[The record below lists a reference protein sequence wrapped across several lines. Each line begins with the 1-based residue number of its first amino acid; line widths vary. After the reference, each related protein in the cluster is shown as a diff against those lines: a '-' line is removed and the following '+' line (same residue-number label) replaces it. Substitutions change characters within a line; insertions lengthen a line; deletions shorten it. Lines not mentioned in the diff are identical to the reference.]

1 MTRFWSGESASLK
14 EKKKTLQHPPVA
26 SHQVKVIST
35 RRILQPAAST
45 RHSYHINLNLVSS
58 CFSHRTSVMPST
70 VPKPKGHRKVLHANL
85 QRLWRWRRVL
95 FIIGRDEFSQPVV
108 RCGTKESGGQYQEGS
123 GRRPPEAP
131 PRFVYSSFWWG
142 FSFLLGFLMR
152 VFFSTRVLYN
162 WTDRVSLY
170 SCSN

>member
-1 MTRFWSGESASLK
+1 LK

-70 VPKPKGHRKVLHANL
+70 VPKPTKGTGRYYMLTCSACGAEGEYYSSLAAMNSHSLWCAAARKKAEANTKKAAAAAHRKPHRGLSI
-85 QRLWRWRRVL
+85 RL
-95 FIIGRDEFSQPVV
+95 FDE
-108 RCGTKESGGQYQEGS
+108 
-123 GRRPPEAP
+123 
-131 PRFVYSSFWWG
+131 
-142 FSFLLGFLMR
+142 GFL
-152 VFFSTRVLYN
+152 FY
-162 WTDRVSLY
+162 
-170 SCSN
+170 